1 LLDLTIK
8 PSGKD
13 PISAEDWQNIKDNT
27 TTDVSYRGIRPETN
41 RKFGVRYA
49 VDAEG
54 NVLTQYCP
62 ITKGGELS
70 GLKRRDHPKEFS
82 GIAVTGAECDL
93 FMQHKF
99 KSGGKYVVLT
109 EGEIDA
115 LSAYQMLNDYNRSR
129 GSDFETAVVSATTG
143 ANSYKQIAAQYKF
156 FDSFDNIILCLDTDE
171 AGQDAQ
177 EQIVKVLPK
186 GKIKVMKLKFKDAN
200 EYLKRENARDFITA
214 FYDAQPYVPLGVVGS
229 GSLYDAVLN
238 QALMKR
244 IPFPKFMG
252 ELNIMFCGGIPLGH
266 IINLAA
272 GTGVGKT
279 TFVNEIIYDW
289 IFTSPHMLGIVSLE
303 LDKGQYG
310 EALLS
315 RHLSRKI
322 ALFSDEEARMRFLT
336 SDEVKNKA
344 TELFMKDGSN
354 HRFYVLDNRDGS
366 VEEIQA
372 AIEELIVACGCR
384 VIVLDPLQDIMAGIS
399 IEKQEEFM
407 QWMKGMI
414 KSHKVS
420 FILINHV
427 RKSTS
432 GSANTT
438 GEFTEEDIQG
448 SSTIIKSASA
458 NILLFR
464 NKNHED
470 AVMRNTTRV
479 MLPKNRITGITGPA
493 GEIYYDNETHT
504 LFNKAE
510 FFGGTT

>member
-1 LLDLTIK
+1 
-8 PSGKD
+8 
-13 PISAEDWQNIKDNT
+13 
-27 TTDVSYRGIRPETN
+27 
-41 RKFGVRYA
+41 
-49 VDAEG
+49 
-54 NVLTQYCP
+54 
-62 ITKGGELS
+62 
-70 GLKRRDHPKEFS
+70 
-82 GIAVTGAECDL
+82 
-93 FMQHKF
+93 
-99 KSGGKYVVLT
+99 
-109 EGEIDA
+109 
-115 LSAYQMLNDYNRSR
+115 
-129 GSDFETAVVSATTG
+129 
-143 ANSYKQIAAQYKF
+143 
-156 FDSFDNIILCLDTDE
+156 
-171 AGQDAQ
+171 
-177 EQIVKVLPK
+177 
-186 GKIKVMKLKFKDAN
+186 
-200 EYLKRENARDFITA
+200 
-214 FYDAQPYVPLGVVGS
+214 
-229 GSLYDAVLN
+229 
-238 QALMKR
+238 
-244 IPFPKFMG
+244 
-252 ELNIMFCGGIPLGH
+252 
-266 IINLAA
+266 
-272 GTGVGKT
+272 
-279 TFVNEIIYDW
+279 
-289 IFTSPHMLGIVSLE
+289 
-303 LDKGQYG
+303 
-310 EALLS
+310 
-315 RHLSRKI
+315 
-322 ALFSDEEARMRFLT
+322 MRFLT

-510 FFGGTT
+510 FFGGTV